1 MKKQNN
7 KGFTLVELVIVIAV
21 IAILAG
27 VLIGTLASVI
37 ARANQSKEMQEQ
49 KNGYTEFLVDLD
61 YGTAAGVEASQAKY
75 VIVGSKYAFV
85 ADAGQFNSTALNY
98 VVNATATSG
107 VAGTVTKA
115 TEHLFVGLEDY
126 TIVTEVPEAT
136 TTEQKYAIALT
147 TPGYTNY
154 YIIGVVAATVTE
166 P

>member
-1 MKKQNN
+1 MK
-7 KGFTLVELVIVIAV
+7 
-21 IAILAG
+21 
-27 VLIGTLASVI
+27 
-37 ARANQSKEMQEQ
+37 
-49 KNGYTEFLVDLD
+49 
-61 YGTAAGVEASQAKY
+61 
-75 VIVGSKYAFV
+75 
-85 ADAGQFNSTALNY
+85 Y

-154 YIIGVVAATVTE
+154 YIIGVVAATTTRTKSIKHKELIKMSITKGV
-166 P
+166 